1 MGCKRQDS
9 DVQNIRSPVQIIM
22 EGHYLVHAKP
32 ELHPGCQ
39 AVFGIL
45 SKPLVDIFA
54 PPMRLTLIATQQVR
68 SSISAIERFAVSQEY
83 RLEPAADKVGQKVRR
98 SSERRA
104 CGED

>member
-1 MGCKRQDS
+1 
-9 DVQNIRSPVQIIM
+9 M

-54 PPMRLTLIATQQVR
+54 PPMRLTLIATQYFFY
-68 SSISAIERFAVSQEY
+68 SESAIPFFAVSQEY
-83 RLEPAADKVGQKVRR
+83 RLEPAADKLCQKFRR